1 MSTFYNERGKRMSDT
16 AKKSRKSTPARTPE
30 GRENQL
36 INLAVDEAE
45 KRLRNGSASSQL
57 ICLLLNLAT
66 TKAKLELEKY
76 RSDLRLS
83 EAKIR
88 QIDSQESSGE
98 LYEKALKAFKGY
110 SGDPDDEEDWD
121 EDDY

>member
-1 MSTFYNERGKRMSDT
+1 MSDT
-16 AKKSRKSTPARTPE
+16 TKKSRKSTPARTPE

-88 QIDSQESSGE
+88 QIDSQESNGE
-98 LYEKALKAFKGY
+98 LYEKALRAFKGY